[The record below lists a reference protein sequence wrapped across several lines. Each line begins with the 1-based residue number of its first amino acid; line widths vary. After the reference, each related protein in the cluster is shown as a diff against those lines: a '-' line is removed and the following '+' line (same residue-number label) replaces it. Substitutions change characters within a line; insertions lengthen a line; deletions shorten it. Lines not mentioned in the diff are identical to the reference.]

1 MKVKIAEVVMFIIA
15 ALIVFGAIYFMYSN
29 HQHFKQKRLIDGKRY
44 SELPII
50 KTVDKDSYIFYILG
64 DDVNQI
70 EVNKDYYEKVIRN
83 YKDSQDGK

>member
-1 MKVKIAEVVMFIIA
+1 MS
-15 ALIVFGAIYFMYSN
+15 SN
-29 HQHFKQKRLIDGKRY
+29 YQHFNQKRLIDGKRY

-50 KTVDKDSYIFYILG
+50 KTVEKDSYIFYILG

-70 EVNKDYYEKVIRN
+70 EVNKDYYEKAIKN

>member
-1 MKVKIAEVVMFIIA
+1 MKAKIAEIVMFIIA
-15 ALIVFGAIYFMYSN
+15 ALIVFGAMYFMYSSY
-29 HQHFKQKRLIDGKRY
+29 QHFNQKRLIDGKRY

-50 KTVDKDSYIFYILG
+50 KTVEKDSYIFYILG

-70 EVNKDYYEKVIRN
+70 EVSKNYYEKAIKN